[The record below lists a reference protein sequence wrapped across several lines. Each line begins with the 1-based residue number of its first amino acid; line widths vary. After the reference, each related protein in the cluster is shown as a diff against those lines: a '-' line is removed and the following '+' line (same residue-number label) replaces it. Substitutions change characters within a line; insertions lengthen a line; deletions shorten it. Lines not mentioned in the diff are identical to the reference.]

1 MNQVIIGKFITKKRR
16 ELNLTQEQLGETLGI
31 SHKSVSKWETGKCMP
46 DYSIIEPLCQAL
58 GISIS
63 ELLDGEE
70 NEKENIR
77 VYDDKQMLNMIERV
91 QQLETNN
98 KMIIGMMLIVMGS
111 ASMSISSLDVISS
124 FMSGVVLGV
133 SVVTSLVGAFIV
145 VWSISKRRK

>member
-16 ELNLTQEQLGETLGI
+16 ELNLTQEQLGETLGV

-46 DYSIIEPLCQAL
+46 DYSLIEPLCQAL

-70 NEKENIR
+70 NENENIR
-77 VYDDKQMLNMIERV
+77 VYDDRQMLNMIERV
-91 QQLETNN
+91 QQLETQN

-111 ASMSISSLDVISS
+111 ASMSISGLDVISN

-133 SVVTSLVGAFIV
+133 SVAVSLVGAFIV
-145 VWSISKRRK
+145 VWSISRRGK